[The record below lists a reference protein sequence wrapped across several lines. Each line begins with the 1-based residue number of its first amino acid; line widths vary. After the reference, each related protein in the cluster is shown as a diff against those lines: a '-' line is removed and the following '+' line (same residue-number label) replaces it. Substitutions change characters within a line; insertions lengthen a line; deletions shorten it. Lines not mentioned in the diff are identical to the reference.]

1 MLWSITLIFFKKNK
15 IGNNLAFTI
24 NIMLNLVFIKKN
36 AKGIYRVYNYR
47 DQLNSA
53 LSTQNVIGP
62 EVPQTIYIMFN
73 VLFIFNR
80 QAML

>member
-1 MLWSITLIFFKKNK
+1 MLWSITLIFFLKKK

-36 AKGIYRVYNYR
+36 AKGIYSIYNYR
-47 DQLNSA
+47 DQLNSP
-53 LSTQNVIGP
+53 LSTQNVIGL